1 MVLGGA
7 YLMFNSAFNDVL
19 YVISSIANFFLVQTI
34 GGIAL
39 VVWLVLPV
47 ICFLLYKLIFGK
59 MG

>member
-1 MVLGGA
+1 
-7 YLMFNSAFNDVL
+7 MFSLAFDDVL

>member
-1 MVLGGA
+1 
-7 YLMFNSAFNDVL
+7 MFSSAFDDVL
-19 YVISSIANFFLVQTI
+19 YVISSISNFFLVQTI

-47 ICFLLYKLIFGK
+47 ICFLLYKLIFNK

>member
-1 MVLGGA
+1 
-7 YLMFNSAFNDVL
+7 MFTSAFNDVL
-19 YVISSIANFFLVQTI
+19 YIISSVSNFFLVHTI

-47 ICFLLYKLIFGK
+47 ICFLLYKLIFNK